1 MQQMLKPGS
10 EKLCEGELCSI
21 EVLTVS
27 ASVCGPEKLLL
38 HS

>member
-1 MQQMLKPGS
+1 MLKPDS
-10 EKLCEGELCSI
+10 EKLCEDELCSI

-27 ASVCGPEKLLL
+27 ASICGPDKLLL